1 MENSTFNQVKSDL
14 RLLKKIQHSIDI
26 QLETEERH
34 QKRLELLLRVKQ
46 TKSVQEDIQKLQDI
60 ISNLHTEEFI
70 SRATAIESKY
80 MDAINHLEPLDK
92 TIIMDGYINGKAYWK
107 LGNKIGYTE
116 RGIQKRVIKSL
127 NFIADYI
134 NQNQCER

>member
-80 MDAINHLEPLDK
+80 MDTINHLEP
-92 TIIMDGYINGKAYWK
+92 
-107 LGNKIGYTE
+107 
-116 RGIQKRVIKSL
+116 
-127 NFIADYI
+127 
-134 NQNQCER
+134 